1 MTNLSVSE
9 FREHLKDIGNKVAY
23 AGERVTIENHSKP
36 YFAVVSCED
45 LELIELI
52 EDVVD
57 LQMAREALKRNEFIS
72 WEEAK
77 KELGI

>member
-1 MTNLSVSE
+1 MANLSVSE
-9 FREHLKDIGNKVAY
+9 FREHLKDVGNKVAY
-23 AGERVTIENHSKP
+23 TGQRVTVENHRKP

-45 LELIELI
+45 LELLELL
-52 EDVVD
+52 EDKID
-57 LQMAREALKRNEFIS
+57 LQMAREALKRNEFVS